1 MAAHGRVRRNVSLT
15 PEQQLHERLM
25 KEVLKRIRGWGLVL
39 RGGSAVAFAYGGNRH
54 YTDLD
59 LDGKAAVELRPQI
72 RAAAKAA
79 GVKVL
84 YVKRRDRPFRQ
95 QFRARYRSR
104 PNSSPETLKVDYHYH
119 SLPRSRDTCLV
130 AGVLTYR
137 VEVLFDQKLAVAED
151 RVDARDLFDLAFL
164 MEAYGDQLTDNQ
176 VRNSH
181 AFLSDS
187 DTIEKKYANHF
198 VRDEIVAEITTAK
211 RTVANFREA
220 TARQR
225 QLRWPHQM
233 QQRIPVPVA
242 VLGHA
247 LVYENR
253 QRLRALGKT
262 ASAPMLTPVRPTYRH
277 VSRHPDRSGSPGRSD
292 DRDHSPSR

>member
-1 MAAHGRVRRNVSLT
+1 MAAHGRVRRHVSLT

-54 YTDLD
+54 STDLD

-72 RAAAKAA
+72 RAAARAA

-84 YVKRRDRPFRQ
+84 YFRRRDRPFRQ

-104 PNSSPETLKVDYHYH
+104 RDSSPKTLKVDYHYH
-119 SLPRSRDTCLV
+119 SPPRSRDTCLV

-164 MEAYGDQLTDNQ
+164 MEAYGDQLTDKQ
-176 VRNSH
+176 VRSSDGL
-181 AFLSDS
+181 LSDS
-187 DTIEKKYANHF
+187 NTIEQRYADAF
-198 VRDEIVAEITTAK
+198 IDDQIMREITTAK

-233 QQRIPVPVA
+233 QQRIPVPLA

-247 LVYENR
+247 LVYENK
-253 QRLRALGKT
+253 QRLRTLGKT
-262 ASAPMLTPVRPTYRH
+262 ASSPMRTPVRPTYRH
-277 VSRHPDRSGSPGRSD
+277 LSRHPDRSGSPGRSD